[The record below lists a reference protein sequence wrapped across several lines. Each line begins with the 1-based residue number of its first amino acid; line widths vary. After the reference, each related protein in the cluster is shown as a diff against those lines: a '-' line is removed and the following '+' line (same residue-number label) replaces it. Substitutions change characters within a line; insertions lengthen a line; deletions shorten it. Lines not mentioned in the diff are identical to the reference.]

1 MKRDDLR
8 IGILVG
14 HGSYGY
20 VYKAEMT
27 RGVVAVKQVSQHA
40 NMPGVPQNACREIG
54 LLRELKVVLLV
65 PSFCWSESCGGGK
78 KAPAHC
84 ELDRRANESGETSG
98 VHAVGLG

>member
-65 PSFCWSESCGGGK
+65 PSFCWSESWGWK
-78 KAPAHC
+78 KSTRT
-84 ELDRRANESGETSG
+84 L
-98 VHAVGLG
+98 